1 MAGNSSNGRF
11 PISSMQR
18 QSLILARTVSAA
30 QSACPC
36 ILIGARMSDPQLGSV
51 QEGRI
56 LIVED
61 EYIIAFDLTRSLE
74 ELGIQVVGPAAGVAE
89 ALRLVVTDG
98 DRLNGAIL
106 DINLRGERV
115 YQVAQAL
122 AARGVPFMFATGYE
136 TSTIP

>member
-1 MAGNSSNGRF
+1 
-11 PISSMQR
+11 
-18 QSLILARTVSAA
+18 
-30 QSACPC
+30 
-36 ILIGARMSDPQLGSV
+36 MSDPQLGSV
-51 QEGRI
+51 QERRI

-74 ELGIQVVGPAAGVAE
+74 ELGIQVVGPASGVAE

-136 TSTIP
+136 TSTIPDAYATVPRCEKPVDKARLVQWLSNNTSSK